1 MSVTQALKGSAYKEN
16 PFSKLCIFKIPPFQI
31 NYIYA
36 IIISFICSS
45 FCTSTKFLLV
55 NFAMRGLD

>member
-31 NYIYA
+31 NYMLFLFPLYA
-36 IIISFICSS
+36 VAF
-45 FCTSTKFLLV
+45 V
-55 NFAMRGLD
+55 PAPNFFWQIVQ